1 MTSESDLF
9 QIVPAV
15 QDDLEAVS
23 KFLQP
28 FVDSQMLLPRTSIT
42 LQLLLRHGFKA
53 LLRHDHEASGCPAE
67 TLVGFVALEI
77 YSKKLAEVQCLA
89 VDERFRRVGIG
100 KALVHACVDR
110 AREEQ
115 VLELMAISNSG
126 EMFEACGFDFS
137 LPNQKRAY
145 FRHP

>member
-1 MTSESDLF
+1 M
-9 QIVPAV
+9 A
-15 QDDLEAVS
+15 
-23 KFLQP
+23 
-28 FVDSQMLLPRTSIT
+28 

-53 LLRHDHEASGCPAE
+53 LLTADHETSGAPAGS
-67 TLVGFVALEI
+67 LVGFVALEI

-89 VDERFRRVGIG
+89 VDDRFRRLGIG
-100 KALVHACVDR
+100 KSLVRACVDR
-110 AREEQ
+110 ARDEK

-126 EMFEACGFDFS
+126 EMFESCGFDFS